1 MMLQDLV
8 YTQLQNALAAIG
20 AAPDT
25 LAPFEIPRQQGFGH
39 LSTTVAMSLA
49 RELRKPPRAIAQELI
64 NHMGQI
70 PMVDKI
76 EIAGAGFI
84 NVTFAPAAFHAVL
97 QDLEKK
103 GDDIGRSAIGK
114 GLKVNVEYV
123 SANPTGPLHA
133 GHGRNCALGDTIAN
147 VLEWTGHEVTREYYF
162 NNAGNQMNK
171 LGLSIAARVCDLLGR
186 AEVLPFPEDGY
197 HGEYIVTIAE
207 LLLSTEKTELEQLV
221 EQSDL
226 ETLQTRCRKAGEQ
239 WCFEHIKNTLTS
251 LNIKHDVYFNEDS
264 LYQHDDGKQSRV
276 ERTIANLRERGL
288 VYDKDGAVWFA
299 LSLLQRD
306 NEKVERQD
314 KVIVKSSG
322 EPTYRLPDIAY
333 HVEKLERGFDKL
345 VDIFGADHIATIPDV
360 LSGVEALGYNA
371 NKVKVVIHQMVT
383 FVEDGNVVKFSKR
396 SGKSFTLDDLI
407 DEVGAD
413 VVRFF
418 FVMRSP
424 GTHLDFDLGLAKEEG
439 EKNPVFYL
447 QYAHARICSILRKV
461 GGGVQN
467 STSVN
472 ISVLSHPCEIELIAV
487 LSRFQSVLE
496 RSAENLE
503 PHIVTEY
510 LRDLAS
516 AYHQFYHDCRI
527 IGSEEGLQS
536 ARLILANVTRQAMYN
551 GLRVLG
557 VAAPESM

>member
-226 ETLQTRCRKAGEQ
+226 ETLQTRCRKDGVVDLDSWHDLSVQ
-239 WCFEHIKNTLTS
+239 SHRKHRGFWSLCFLWLFKLCFVCCDFFIEA
-251 LNIKHDVYFNEDS
+251 HDVTEFIHAIEQTSFIECVDRE
-264 LYQHDDGKQSRV
+264 GK
-276 ERTIANLRERGL
+276 RT
-288 VYDKDGAVWFA
+288 
-299 LSLLQRD
+299 
-306 NEKVERQD
+306 
-314 KVIVKSSG
+314 SG
-322 EPTYRLPDIAY
+322 EGNGLGGK
-333 HVEKLERGFDKL
+333 VNCQ
-345 VDIFGADHIATIPDV
+345 FGT
-360 LSGVEALGYNA
+360 
-371 NKVKVVIHQMVT
+371 
-383 FVEDGNVVKFSKR
+383 R
-396 SGKSFTLDDLI
+396 
-407 DEVGAD
+407 
-413 VVRFF
+413 RFF
-418 FVMRSP
+418 HQVKE
-424 GTHLDFDLGLAKEEG
+424 HLMSLFIYNDGDE
-439 EKNPVFYL
+439 
-447 QYAHARICSILRKV
+447 SIL
-461 GGGVQN
+461 Q
-467 STSVN
+467 
-472 ISVLSHPCEIELIAV
+472 
-487 LSRFQSVLE
+487 
-496 RSAENLE
+496 
-503 PHIVTEY
+503 
-510 LRDLAS
+510 
-516 AYHQFYHDCRI
+516 
-527 IGSEEGLQS
+527 
-536 ARLILANVTRQAMYN
+536 
-551 GLRVLG
+551 
-557 VAAPESM
+557 